1 MTKTKRFI
9 SIIMVLTMMLS
20 LCSLFT
26 VQASAA
32 SINRKYAVA
41 NTFSSHMKQTYS
53 TSAYWGKKELTFFA
67 SASNSCFIWGCSRSD
82 VISYVED
89 YARFTVTVTRSDGYS
104 RKYTN
109 LRIGDTITLPQK
121 WGRTY
126 TITVDSYYQHGGYFN
141 AAARANAKSGNGL
154 YLLST

>member
-26 VQASAA
+26 VQTSAA
-32 SINRKYAVA
+32 SVNRKYAVA

-67 SASNSCFIWGCSRSD
+67 SASNSCFIWGCSRND

-89 YARFTVTVTRSDGYS
+89 YARFTVTVTRSDDRWSPLQSKKMTDGTMKVHQTCRGAS
-104 RKYTN
+104 R
-109 LRIGDTITLPQK
+109 
-121 WGRTY
+121 
-126 TITVDSYYQHGGYFN
+126 S
-141 AAARANAKSGNGL
+141 ARL
-154 YLLST
+154 YGIK